1 MKIHEVNL
9 DLYQSLIEGHQNYK
23 TSEFPKNKSLYERL
37 AKGQK
42 PKATLLTCSDSRIDP
57 CLLTSAEPG
66 DLFVIRNAGNMV
78 PVGDVE
84 GCSELA
90 SLEFAV
96 CALKTPHLIVC
107 GHSDCGAMKA
117 CLSPETVQG
126 FDHLPGWIENGI
138 QGLND
143 HIGGASNLDKAIEM
157 NVLHQIKVL
166 RKLKFIQSREDA
178 GELSLHGWV
187 YDIASGSIN
196 ELKID

>member
-1 MKIHEVNL
+1 MSL
-9 DLYQSLIEGHQNYK
+9 DLYHSLIEGHKKYK
-23 TSEFPKNKSLYERL
+23 NSDFPQNKSLHERL

-42 PKATLLTCSDSRIDP
+42 PKDP

-78 PVGDVE
+78 PTINVA

-107 GHSDCGAMKA
+107 GHSECGAMKA

-126 FDHLPGWIENGI
+126 FDHLPGWIENGMK
-138 QGLND
+138 GLND
-143 HIGGASNLDKAIEM
+143 HVGGASNLDKAIEM

-166 RKLKFIQSREDA
+166 RELEFIQSREDA
-178 GELSLHGWV
+178 GELSLHGWI

-196 ELKID
+196 ELEID

>member
-1 MKIHEVNL
+1 MRL
-9 DLYQSLIEGHQNYK
+9 DLYQSLIEGHQKYK
-23 TSEFPKNKSLYERL
+23 NSEFPKNKSLYERL

-66 DLFVIRNAGNMV
+66 DLFIIRNAGNMV
-78 PVGDVE
+78 PAGNVE

-117 CLSPETVQG
+117 CLSPETVQR
-126 FDHLPGWIENGI
+126 FDHLPGWIENGK

-143 HIGGASNLDKAIEM
+143 HVGGASNLDKAIEM

-178 GELSLHGWV
+178 GELSLHGWI
-187 YDIASGSIN
+187 YDIASGSMN
-196 ELKID
+196 ELEID